1 MTSNQQE
8 NCSTRTA
15 LIRFR
20 RSLPILLI
28 LMMSVIYSIDL
39 SAELIYVV
47 NSESRTIS
55 RIDTA
60 TQQVNNA
67 FASLGY
73 IPNRLVLDEG
83 HIYVVN
89 SGDNAIQ
96 MIDRQTGV
104 TIRYIGLGVS
114 VNPWEGIRHDDYLY
128 VTGLFTNRVYK
139 ISLQSYTVVADCIVG
154 EAPEGLAVW
163 GDRLYVSNTGGY
175 QSGYANSSVSV
186 IDLDT
191 FSVMQTIPVW
201 FNPQYLIAH
210 DGYIHVSCTGNWT
223 SAFGKV
229 CVIDPQTDT
238 VIQTLDIGGNPGGLW
253 ADASGKVWIGDL
265 MNTGVYR
272 YDTNGWSILNGSGNP
287 LSPGGGAVDGGAG
300 FIAVLDS
307 SWGQSGKVYLRHPD
321 FSAWQQYTVGLAPT
335 DLKVYRTTV
344 TVEDHTQIPAVI
356 LVSPNPAP
364 RGNSIRFTALGD
376 QIRRISIYNLRGQL
390 IKQWNSSASEAVW
403 DGCDAQGRLSPGGI
417 YLYRIDGSSAP
428 LNGKILIY

>member
-1 MTSNQQE
+1 M
-8 NCSTRTA
+8 RTA
-15 LIRFR
+15 LIQFR
-20 RSLPILLI
+20 RSLPILMFILI
-28 LMMSVIYSIDL
+28 IVCYSIDL

-55 RIDTA
+55 RIDTV
-60 TQQVNNA
+60 TQQVNNS

-73 IPNRLVLDEG
+73 IPNRLVLDEA

-89 SGDNAIQ
+89 SGDNAVQ

-114 VNPWEGIRHDDYLY
+114 VNPWEAILHESYLY

-186 IDLDT
+186 IDLAT

-210 DGYIHVSCTGNWT
+210 EGYIHVSCTGNWI

-238 VIQTLDIGGNPGGLW
+238 VIQTLDIGGRLGGLW

-272 YDTNGWSILNGSGNP
+272 YDTNDWAILNGSGNP

-321 FSAWQQYTVGLAPT
+321 FNAWQQYTVGLAPT
-335 DLKVYRTTV
+335 DLKVYRPAV
-344 TVEDHTQIPAVI
+344 TAADHTQAPVAI
-356 LVSPNPAP
+356 LVAPNPAP
-364 RGNSIRFTALGD
+364 RGNFIRFAALGD
-376 QIRRISIYNLRGQL
+376 QIKRISIYNLRGQL
-390 IKQWNSSASEAVW
+390 IKQWNVSVSEAVW
-403 DGCDAQGRLSPGGI
+403 DGCDSQGRLSPGGI
-417 YLYRIDGSSAP
+417 YFYRIDGSSAP